1 MLNGRTDLV
10 RTRAGRIP
18 KPVKALGVVSF
29 LTDVSSE
36 MIYPLLPVFL
46 TQTLGAGVLALGII
60 EGVAESTASLLKVV
74 SGVWADRSAR
84 RKPFIVAG
92 YGLAGLVRPLIG
104 LAMTW
109 PFVLGCRFVDRVG
122 KGIRTA
128 PRDALIADVTAPA
141 FRGQAYGFHRMMD
154 HAGAVAGPLIAALL
168 LKGVGLPLRTVFLCS
183 TVPALAVVLVVV
195 LGVREPER
203 HTQSQPLSSPSLND
217 WRRAGGDFKLFLFAV
232 VLFTLGNSTDAFI
245 LLRLSWAGV
254 DAGWIAVIWSL
265 HHVVKSL
272 SAYLGGAA
280 CDKWGPRRTLLLGW
294 TAYAG
299 VYAAFAFGRTP
310 AFLIT
315 IFLLYGVYYGL
326 SEPSERAWVAEMA
339 PARLRGSYMGLYHG
353 AVGLAALPAS
363 VLFGVLWKVAG
374 VSVAFLVGAGFALAA
389 AAVIVANR
397 GKPEATL

>member
-1 MLNGRTDLV
+1 MSNGTSEL
-10 RTRAGRIP
+10 TRLGTGRIP
-18 KPVKALGVVSF
+18 KPVKALGVVSL

-46 TQTLGAGVLALGII
+46 TQTLGAGAMALGVI
-60 EGVAESTASLLKVV
+60 EGVAESTASLVKVV
-74 SGVWADRSAR
+74 SGVWADRSSR
-84 RKPFIVAG
+84 RKPFLLVG

-109 PFVLGCRFVDRVG
+109 PFVLGCRFLDRVG

-128 PRDALIADVTAPA
+128 PRDALIADVTDRAL
-141 FRGQAYGFHRMMD
+141 RGRAYGFHRMMD

-168 LKGVGLPLRTVFLCS
+168 LKVVGLPLRTVFLCS
-183 TVPALAVVLVVV
+183 IVPALAVVLVVI

-203 HTQSQPLSSPSLND
+203 HTPSQPLQRPGLSD
-217 WRRAGGDFKLFLFAV
+217 WRQAGGNFKLFLLAL

-280 CDKWGPRRTLLLGW
+280 CDKWGPRRTLLIGW
-294 TAYAG
+294 TAYSG
-299 VYAAFAFGRTP
+299 VYAAFAFGRSP

-315 IFLLYGVYYGL
+315 VFLLYGLYFGL

-353 AVGLAALPAS
+353 AVGIGALPAS
-363 VLFGVLWKVAG
+363 ILFGVLWRFLG
-374 VSVAFLVGAGFALAA
+374 VSTAFLSGAGFALAA
-389 AAVIVANR
+389 SAVIVANR
-397 GKPEATL
+397 RRPEATF